1 MVKNRRLILLLIG
14 TACMAMLIFFL
25 PYLVFRPLLKNR
37 NYDLISA
44 SCIEYNGSSYSF
56 TAPGELDEL
65 KEKYLDVY
73 IHGIR
78 WCTAV
83 KEWRYR
89 MTVNYTGKNGE
100 MISDAFYIDD
110 MVFSRP
116 YWYQAP
122 GRSARRLNGE
132 NAGADGSGAVFSNL
146 PAADHH

>member
-1 MVKNRRLILLLIG
+1 
-14 TACMAMLIFFL
+14 MAMLIFFL

-65 KEKYLDVY
+65 KEKYFDVY

-110 MVFSRP
+110 
-116 YWYQAP
+116 
-122 GRSARRLNGE
+122 NGYVY
-132 NAGADGSGAVFSNL
+132 ADSLCFRTMKYLDVQYLKDKLSGAEEK
-146 PAADHH
+146 